1 MIRNIIFDF
10 GAVLLDWSPEHLYKP
25 YFNDDEK
32 MRHFL
37 AEVCPYSWNATVDAG
52 KSTAEATAER
62 VALFPEWKKEIR
74 MYYGQ
79 WEKMMNGEIPGMR
92 EVVESL
98 KKKGYGIYGLSNWS
112 AETFVPFVRDKYHVL
127 KLLDGYVVSG
137 FEKVKKP
144 DPRLYRILLDRYGLK
159 ADECLFI
166 DDSPDNIA
174 AGEALGI
181 RGIVFSSP
189 VELKKRLAEVLP
201 E

>member
-37 AEVCPYSWNATVDAG
+37 TEVCPYSWNATVDAG

-62 VALFPEWKKEIR
+62 VALFPEWEKEIR

-98 KKKGYGIYGLSNWS
+98 KKKGYGVYGLSNWS
-112 AETFVPFVRDKYHVL
+112 AETFVPFVRDKYPVL

-144 DPRLYRILLDRYGLK
+144 DPRLYRILLDRYGLM
-159 ADECLFI
+159 ADECIFI

-189 VELKKRLAEVLP
+189 VELKERLTEVLP

>member
-10 GAVLLDWSPEHLYKP
+10 GAVLLDWSPEHLFKP

-37 AEVCPYSWNATVDAG
+37 TEVCPYSWNATVDAG
-52 KSTAEATAER
+52 KSTEDATAER
-62 VALFPEWKKEIR
+62 VALFPEWEKEIR

-92 EVVESL
+92 GVVESL
-98 KKKGYGIYGLSNWS
+98 KKKGYGVYGLSNWS
-112 AETFVPFVRDKYHVL
+112 AETFVPFVRDKYPVL

-144 DPRLYRILLDRYGLK
+144 DPRLYHILLDRYGLK

>member
-1 MIRNIIFDF
+1 
-10 GAVLLDWSPEHLYKP
+10 
-25 YFNDDEK
+25 
-32 MRHFL
+32 
-37 AEVCPYSWNATVDAG
+37 
-52 KSTAEATAER
+52 
-62 VALFPEWKKEIR
+62 

-92 EVVESL
+92 ELVESL
-98 KKKGYGIYGLSNWS
+98 KKKGYGVYGLSNWS
-112 AETFVPFVRDKYHVL
+112 AETFVPFVKDKYPVL

-144 DPRLYRILLDRYGLK
+144 DPRLYHILLDRYGLK
-159 ADECLFI
+159 ADECIFI

-189 VELKKRLAEVLP
+189 VELKERLAEVLP

>member
-25 YFNDDEK
+25 YFNDEGK

-37 AEVCPYSWNATVDAG
+37 TEVCPYSWNATVDAG
-52 KSTAEATAER
+52 RSTAEATAER
-62 VALFPEWKKEIR
+62 VALFPEWEKEIR
-74 MYYGQ
+74 MYFGQ

-92 EVVESL
+92 EIVESL
-98 KKKGYGIYGLSNWS
+98 KEKGYGVYGLSNWS
-112 AETFVPFVRDKYHVL
+112 AETFVPFVRDKYPVL

-144 DPRLYRILLDRYGLK
+144 DPQLYRILLDRYGLK

-166 DDSPDNIA
+166 DDNPDNIA

-189 VELKKRLAEVLP
+189 VELKERLAEVLQ

>member
-37 AEVCPYSWNATVDAG
+37 TEVCPYSWNATVDAG

-62 VALFPEWKKEIR
+62 VALFPEWEKEIR

-98 KKKGYGIYGLSNWS
+98 KKKGYGVYGLSNWS
-112 AETFVPFVRDKYHVL
+112 AETFVPFVRGKYPVL

-159 ADECLFI
+159 ADECIFI

>member
-10 GAVLLDWSPEHLYKP
+10 GAVLLDWSPEHLFKP

-37 AEVCPYSWNATVDAG
+37 TEVCPYSWNASVDAG
-52 KSTAEATAER
+52 KSTADATAEC
-62 VALFPEWKKEIR
+62 VALFPEWEKEIR

-98 KKKGYGIYGLSNWS
+98 KKKGYGVYGLSNWS
-112 AETFVPFVRDKYHVL
+112 AETFVPFVRDKYPVL

-144 DPRLYRILLDRYGLK
+144 DPRLYHILLDRYGLK

-189 VELKKRLAEVLP
+189 VELKERLAEVLP

>member
-10 GAVLLDWSPEHLYKP
+10 GAVLLDWSPEHLFKP
-25 YFNDDEK
+25 YFNDGEK

-37 AEVCPYSWNATVDAG
+37 TEVCPYSWNATVDAG
-52 KSTAEATAER
+52 KSTEDATAER
-62 VALFPEWKKEIR
+62 VALFPEWEKEIR

-98 KKKGYGIYGLSNWS
+98 KKKGYGVYGLSNWS
-112 AETFVPFVRDKYHVL
+112 AETFVPFVRDKYPVL

-144 DPRLYRILLDRYGLK
+144 DPRLYHILLDRYGLK

-189 VELKKRLAEVLP
+189 MELKERLAEVLP

>member
-1 MIRNIIFDF
+1 M
-10 GAVLLDWSPEHLYKP
+10 GE
-25 YFNDDEK
+25 DDERRDS
-32 MRHFL
+32 RH
-37 AEVCPYSWNATVDAG
+37 E
-52 KSTAEATAER
+52 
-62 VALFPEWKKEIR
+62 
-74 MYYGQ
+74 
-79 WEKMMNGEIPGMR
+79 
-92 EVVESL
+92 ESL
-98 KKKGYGIYGLSNWS
+98 KKKGYGVYGLSNWS
-112 AETFVPFVRDKYHVL
+112 AETFVPFVRDKYPVL

-144 DPRLYRILLDRYGLK
+144 DPRLYHILLDRYGLK

-189 VELKKRLAEVLP
+189 AELKERLAEVLP

>member
-37 AEVCPYSWNATVDAG
+37 TEVCPYSWNATVDAG
-52 KSTAEATAER
+52 KSTADATAER
-62 VALFPEWKKEIR
+62 VALFPEWEKEIR

-98 KKKGYGIYGLSNWS
+98 KKKGYGVYGLSNWS
-112 AETFVPFVRDKYHVL
+112 AETFVPFVRDKHPVL

-159 ADECLFI
+159 ADECFFI
-166 DDSPDNIA
+166 HDSPDNIA

-189 VELKKRLAEVLP
+189 VELKERLAEVLP

>member
-37 AEVCPYSWNATVDAG
+37 TEVCPYSWNATVDAG
-52 KSTAEATAER
+52 KSIADATAER
-62 VALFPEWKKEIR
+62 ITLYPEWEKEIR

-98 KKKGYGIYGLSNWS
+98 KKKGYGVYGLSNWS
-112 AETFVPFVRDKYHVL
+112 AETFVPFVRDKYPVL

-144 DPRLYRILLDRYGLK
+144 DPRLYHILLDRYGLK

-189 VELKKRLAEVLP
+189 VELKERLAEVLP

>member
-10 GAVLLDWSPEHLYKP
+10 GAVLLDWSPEHLFKP

-37 AEVCPYSWNATVDAG
+37 TEVCPYSWNATVDAG
-52 KSTAEATAER
+52 KSTEDATAER
-62 VALFPEWKKEIR
+62 VALFPEWEKEIR

-98 KKKGYGIYGLSNWS
+98 KKKGYSVYGLSNWS
-112 AETFVPFVRDKYHVL
+112 AETFVPFVRDKYPVL

-144 DPRLYRILLDRYGLK
+144 DPRLYHKLLDRYGLK

-189 VELKKRLAEVLP
+189 VELKERLAEVLP

>member
-10 GAVLLDWSPEHLYKP
+10 GAVLLDWSPEHLFKP

-37 AEVCPYSWNATVDAG
+37 TEVCPYSWNATVDAG
-52 KSTAEATAER
+52 RSTAEATAER
-62 VALFPEWKKEIR
+62 VALFPEWEKEIR
-74 MYYGQ
+74 MYFGQ

-92 EVVESL
+92 EIVESL
-98 KKKGYGIYGLSNWS
+98 KKKGYGVYGLSNWS
-112 AETFVPFVRDKYHVL
+112 AETFVPFVRDKYPVL

-144 DPRLYRILLDRYGLK
+144 DPRLYHILLDRYGLK

-189 VELKKRLAEVLP
+189 VELKERLAEVLP